1 VPTKIKTDKV
11 ADAITPLVTRV
22 ANDEELRAHA
32 KTALDSA
39 RTIYSRV
46 QTDGPRKAAGRKDI
60 QGEVAKAAA
69 ELKLAAT
76 KLTAQPK
83 KKTHKFRNFLIGSAI
98 IGGAIVGAKRLMG
111 KDQDEFDYEP

>member
-1 VPTKIKTDKV
+1 VPTKLKTDKV

-46 QTDGPRKAAGRKDI
+46 QADGPRKAAGRKDI
-60 QGEVAKAAA
+60 QAEIAKAAS
-69 ELKLAAT
+69 ELKLAAN
-76 KLTAQPK
+76 KLSAEPK
-83 KKTHKFRNFLIGSAI
+83 KKTHKFRNFLIGTAI
-98 IGGAIVGAKRLMG
+98 VGGAIVGVKRLMG
-111 KDQDEFDYEP
+111 QDQDEFDYEP

>member
-1 VPTKIKTDKV
+1 MATKIKTDKV

-46 QTDGPRKAAGRKDI
+46 QSDGPRKAAGRKDI

-76 KLTAQPK
+76 
-83 KKTHKFRNFLIGSAI
+83 S
-98 IGGAIVGAKRLMG
+98 
-111 KDQDEFDYEP
+111 